1 MSAGRVENA
10 LFIGRCRARL
20 ETGRVRRAYNQT
32 EIGAPQRSLVQAAR
46 SEAGTVMMAF
56 AFFGLCLLGAVV
68 VLPLLFAG
76 FVLALA
82 FKLLLLP
89 LRIAALFARLAV
101 GAVAFVV
108 VAAVGFG
115 LLAAA
120 GALVVAAAVPLLP
133 LALAAIAVLV
143 MIRVLWPGR
152 SVRPVA

>member
-1 MSAGRVENA
+1 MIGLGLFA
-10 LFIGRCRARL
+10 L
-20 ETGRVRRAYNQT
+20 
-32 EIGAPQRSLVQAAR
+32 
-46 SEAGTVMMAF
+46 
-56 AFFGLCLLGAVV
+56 LLFGAVV
-68 VLPLLFAG
+68 AVPFLFVA